1 MTRGSGSYTL
11 TLVGYEQA
19 PADVTTKLVEAYEAA
34 RAAGN

>member
-11 TLVGYEQA
+11 ELEGYEAA
-19 PADVTTKLVEAYEAA
+19 PADVTRKLVAEYEAA

>member
-11 TLVGYEQA
+11 ELEGYEAA
-19 PADVTTKLVEAYEAA
+19 PHDVTKKLVEAYEAA